1 MSETQT
7 IRALLQKTRAW
18 FEKKGIESARLD
30 AELLLAHALNE
41 TRLKLYMDL
50 DRPLTPDE
58 VDRYR
63 ALVARRGARE
73 PVAYLVGEREFY
85 GHAIAVRA
93 GVLVPRPE
101 TEHLVEEALARLPE
115 DRGGTLIDV
124 CTGSGCVAIAI
135 AIARPALHVIAI
147 DVDDAALAI
156 ARENVARHALTDRV
170 IVEKGDLLA
179 GVTANGLLG
188 VVANPPYVTAIAY
201 DGLMKDVRD
210 HEPRVALVGDDDD
223 GLGHHRRILEAARAR
238 LGPRGFVAMEIGA
251 DQERGARAL
260 GIDGLAFD
268 AIVQDLDGHPRVAIY
283 ARSHDD
289 TFAG

>member
-7 IRALLQKTRAW
+7 IRALLAKTRAW

-30 AELLLAHALNE
+30 AELLLAHALGE

-50 DRPLTPDE
+50 DRPLASDE

-63 ALVARRGARE
+63 ALVARRGNKE

-85 GHAIAVRA
+85 GHAITVRA

-115 DRGGTLIDV
+115 ESGGTLIDV

-135 AIARPALHVIAI
+135 AIARPNLRTIAI
-147 DVDDAALAI
+147 DIDDAALAI
-156 ARENVARHALTDRV
+156 ARENVERHGLADRV
-170 IVEKGDLLA
+170 VVEKRDLLA
-179 GVTANGLLG
+179 GLAERDVVG

-201 DGLMKDVRD
+201 DGLMPDVRD
-210 HEPRVALVGDDDD
+210 HEPRRALVGDDDD
-223 GLGHHRRILEAARAR
+223 GLGHHRRILAAARGH
-238 LGPRGFVAMEIGA
+238 LVPSGFVAMEIGA
-251 DQERGARAL
+251 DQEHAARAL

-268 AIVQDLDGHPRVAIY
+268 AIVKDLDGRPRVAVFT
-283 ARSHDD
+283 RVHDD
-289 TFAG
+289 GRDR